1 MCVCVCVCVC
11 VFVCVCVCVQA
22 VEGLKLSISHCVI
35 LKTSKLILLTTEV
48 KLMPPLSFFLNAMLG
63 GVLLSL
69 RSNTDTYK
77 LLKSHYKAMCTVWL
91 LISWGSNFFGFRV
104 LYITKS

>member
-1 MCVCVCVCVC
+1 MPGFLKWASSFKSVC
-11 VFVCVCVCVQA
+11 VFVCVCVCVCVCVYICVCVCVQVRVSVHVRA
-22 VEGLKLSISHCVI
+22 VEELKLSISHCII

-69 RSNTDTYK
+69 HSNTDT
-77 LLKSHYKAMCTVWL
+77 S
-91 LISWGSNFFGFRV
+91 
-104 LYITKS
+104 